1 MEFTNKINIDFLQI
15 CVAITLCAATQ
26 LELSWVRVG
35 PAESFSLQVLK
46 IFFFVSK
53 HETDG
58 LFNKKQT
65 IKVRVNQNKSK
76 PS

>member
-26 LELSWVRVG
+26 SELSWVRVG

-46 IFFFVSK
+46 NFLVTK
-53 HETDG
+53 RETDG
-58 LFNKKQT
+58 LLNKTKQL
-65 IKVRVNQNKSK
+65 K
-76 PS
+76 